1 MTLNS
6 LRLLGCWLLIFG
18 GLPALADHP
27 TDLDHLLR
35 QVKQASDRE
44 SSVRRER
51 EKQFL
56 SEKTDRQAM
65 LDGGRQQ
72 PHGTVGTPSHHER

>member
-6 LRLLGCWLLIFG
+6 LRLFGCWLLIFG
-18 GLPALADHP
+18 SLPALADHP

-51 EKQFL
+51 E
-56 SEKTDRQAM
+56 
-65 LDGGRQQ
+65 
-72 PHGTVGTPSHHER
+72 